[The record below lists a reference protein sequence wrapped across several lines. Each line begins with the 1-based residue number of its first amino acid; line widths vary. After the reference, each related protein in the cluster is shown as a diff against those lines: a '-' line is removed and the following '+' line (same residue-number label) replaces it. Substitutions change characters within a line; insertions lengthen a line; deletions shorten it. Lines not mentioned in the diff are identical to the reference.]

1 MPTTIHPP
9 RSHSR
14 LTPGRLAAAG
24 LLLAVAASPL
34 TLPSPDV
41 ASAQTTD
48 LPGPVTLTFTG
59 SSQSVT
65 VPQGALG
72 ASVVVAGAAGA
83 NGWDGEQ
90 TGTTGI
96 PGGNG
101 AQVEALV
108 PVSAGEV
115 LTVDVGGMGGSPYD
129 PNESGNPA
137 PGWGGNAPGA
147 TSYGNGNTMGGSGG
161 GASSI
166 LTSDGDYLVVA
177 GGGGGGGGLGA
188 GMLVDTG
195 GTGGTGGSTTK
206 ADGDDGTGPGH
217 GDGGKGGAQSS
228 MAGAP
233 GAPEHHDAGPGG
245 GGGGGYKGGDG
256 GGGGS
261 TGGGGGG
268 GGGAGS
274 SYSTPVAAN
283 VTVATAS
290 AQTNGQVTIT
300 WVDSALCEATS
311 SQTVAATGPSTFPLA
326 CTFGGVAGTE
336 LVFPDTP
343 AHGTLQVPDVAT
355 GTLEYT
361 PNVSSYTGPDAF
373 TFELTNANG
382 AVTQGTVELTLSTA
396 TPTTS
401 TDESTSSPGGT
412 MTVHAAGLAPGEA
425 VQVTMHSEPVLL
437 TTGTA
442 DGDGTY
448 TTQIVLPEDAP
459 LGDHHIEVRG
469 ETSGSSSTPVALA
482 ATTNASSS
490 TAAAL
495 WIALGALCIV
505 ALVLAGWWTRRRRRP
520 APTGT
525 GTGTGTGTEL
535 GSPTA

>member
-1 MPTTIHPP
+1 MPSTTTLSGRRP
-9 RSHSR
+9 RR
-14 LTPGRLAAAG
+14 LPRRIAG
-24 LLLAVAASPL
+24 TGALLLLAGGTVGAPTA
-34 TLPSPDV
+34 V
-41 ASAQTTD
+41 ASAQTT
-48 LPGPVTLTFTG
+48 LPGPVTLSFTG
-59 SSQSVT
+59 SSQTVT

-72 ASVVVAGAAGA
+72 ASVVIAGAAGA

-101 AQVEALV
+101 AQVNALV
-108 PVSAGEV
+108 PVTSGDT
-115 LTVDVGGMGGSPYD
+115 LTVDVGGMGGSAYD

-137 PGWGGNAPGA
+137 PGWGGDAPGG

-166 LTSDGDYLVVA
+166 ATAAGDYLVVA

-206 ADGDDGTGPGH
+206 ADGDDGKGPGH
-217 GDGGKGGAQSS
+217 GDGGKAATQAS
-228 MAGAP
+228 MAG
-233 GAPEHHDAGPGG
+233 GAGGPEHHDAGPGG

-274 SYSTPVAAN
+274 SYTTPVAVNA
-283 VTVATAS
+283 TVATAP

-311 SQTVAATGPSTFPLA
+311 NQTVSSTAPSTFPLA
-326 CTFGGVAGTE
+326 CTFGGVAGTG

-343 AHGTLQVPDVAT
+343 AHGTLQVSDVAT
-355 GTLEYT
+355 ATVEYT
-361 PNVSSYTGPDAF
+361 PNVSTYTGPDAF
-373 TFELTNANG
+373 TFQLTNANG
-382 AVTQGTVELTLSTA
+382 AVTQGTVQLTLTA
-396 TPTTS
+396 TPPTTT
-401 TDESTSSPGGT
+401 TDAATTSPGGT
-412 MTVHAAGLAPGEA
+412 VTVRASGLAPGEA
-425 VQVTMHSEPVLL
+425 VQVNLHSEPLLL
-437 TTGTA
+437 TTGSA

-448 TTQIVLPEDAP
+448 TTQVALPDDAP

-469 ETSGSSSTPVALA
+469 ERSGSSSSPVALTA
-482 ATTNASSS
+482 TTSTTRTTNA
-490 TAAAL
+490 AG
-495 WIALGALCIV
+495 WIALGALGV
-505 ALVLAGWWTRRRRRP
+505 AAVAAIAWAMRRRH
-520 APTGT
+520 
-525 GTGTGTGTEL
+525 
-535 GSPTA
+535 PTAPARTDTGSSPG

>member
-1 MPTTIHPP
+1 MPPTTHP
-9 RSHSR
+9 SHAHR
-14 LTPGRLAAAG
+14 RAIAGRLAVAGALLAAAAG
-24 LLLAVAASPL
+24 PLAVL
-34 TLPSPDV
+34 TPDT
-41 ASAQTTD
+41 ALAQPTE
-48 LPGPVTLTFTG
+48 LPGPVTLSFTG

-108 PVSAGEV
+108 PVNAGAV
-115 LTVDVGGMGGSPYD
+115 LTVDVGGMGGSAYD

-137 PGWGGNAPGA
+137 PGWGGDAPGA

-166 LTSDGDYLVVA
+166 IDADGGYLVVA

-188 GMLVDTG
+188 GMLVDKG

-217 GDGGKGGAQSS
+217 GDGGKAGTQSS

-274 SYSTPVAAN
+274 SYTTAVALN
-283 VTVATAS
+283 ATIGTAP

-311 SQTVAATGPSTFPLA
+311 SQSVSSTGPSTFPLA
-326 CTFGGVAGTE
+326 CTFGGVAGTG

-343 AHGTLQVPDVAT
+343 AHGTLQVSDVAT
-355 GTLEYT
+355 GTVEYT
-361 PNVSSYTGPDAF
+361 PNVSTYTGPDAF

-401 TDESTSSPGGT
+401 TDETTSSPGGT
-412 MTVHAAGLAPGEA
+412 VTVHAAGLAPGEA
-425 VQVTMHSEPVLL
+425 VQVSMHSEPVLL
-437 TTGTA
+437 TTGSA
-442 DGDGTY
+442 NGDGTY
-448 TTQIVLPEDAP
+448 TTQVVLPDDAP

-469 ETSGSSSTPVALA
+469 ETSGSSSAPVALTA
-482 ATTNASSS
+482 ATSTTRSTNG
-490 TAAAL
+490 TV
-495 WIALGALCIV
+495 WIALGALGAV
-505 ALVLAGWWTRRRRRP
+505 AVLAIAWTIRRRRP
-520 APTGT
+520 TTPARPDT
-525 GTGTGTGTEL
+525 
-535 GSPTA
+535 GSPTG